1 MPKHTYVYCRP
12 EGPLSPEKRAIYDKI
27 KLGFAF
33 PIERLDFDHN
43 DKFVCI
49 SFISDRKGLVENIRP
64 IDLSEFFSKV
74 ESGEATTKTYTLLDF
89 FFREDLTSAGK
100 RDYSDEFLA
109 KVLIKA
115 SHRLDTLSSEN
126 YSKAFQILID
136 YDVIDVLK
144 VFPDF
149 KFLDDEDNSHLVYN
163 LIPDGKYECLLAII
177 DKISPIHYEG
187 MLSEVELIPEEDL
200 PTAEHVKENIRER
213 LMVQREITRLQ
224 SVSGI

>member
-12 EGPLSPEKRAIYDKI
+12 ECPLSPEKRAIYDKI

-49 SFISDRKGLVENIRP
+49 SFISDKVRQN
-64 IDLSEFFSKV
+64 DLGELFAKVKSK
-74 ESGEATTKTYTLLDF
+74 EATTKTYTLLDF
-89 FFREDLTSAGK
+89 LFREDTTGSRK
-100 RDYSDEFLA
+100 YSDEFLA

-115 SHRLDTLSSEN
+115 SHRLDTLSNEN

-187 MLSEVELIPEEDL
+187 MLSEIELIPEEDL
-200 PTAEHVKENIRER
+200 PAVGHVKENIREH